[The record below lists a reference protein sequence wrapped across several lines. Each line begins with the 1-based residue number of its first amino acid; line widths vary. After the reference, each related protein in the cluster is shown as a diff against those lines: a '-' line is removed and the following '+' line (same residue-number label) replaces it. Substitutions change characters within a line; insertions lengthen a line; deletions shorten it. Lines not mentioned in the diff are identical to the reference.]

1 MFFSVLLCF
10 SQMLLIVMLHIS
22 HHVTALR
29 EAAYKYMLE
38 IRQGLMEFLFHNFL
52 SIFSDY
58 DIELLL
64 EINWNRLWC
73 DFGEC
78 FMGLSSRNYMV
89 WMLNGSGGPRK
100 QQDGMQITRH
110 YLNIESMIL
119 SSGKLILILI
129 LITRILRNPE
139 TQTEKSLQKYS
150 NRNSCSLFKI
160 YI

>member
-1 MFFSVLLCF
+1 
-10 SQMLLIVMLHIS
+10 
-22 HHVTALR
+22 
-29 EAAYKYMLE
+29 
-38 IRQGLMEFLFHNFL
+38 
-52 SIFSDY
+52 
-58 DIELLL
+58 
-64 EINWNRLWC
+64 
-73 DFGEC
+73 
-78 FMGLSSRNYMV
+78 MGLSSRNYMV